1 MPGYLSNIIP
11 PTTRNVPIYH
21 TRNSENYFAQISG
34 LELIKESFIPDI
46 IRKQYFLKSEVR
58 EFESISLKNSR
69 ENITESLS

>member
-46 IRKQYFLKSEVR
+46 IRK
-58 EFESISLKNSR
+58 
-69 ENITESLS
+69 